1 MANKAL
7 SDRVKRTK
15 HAAVKE
21 QKLQEALA
29 EYTREQSKPRE
40 SRRGLRAI
48 ANQYGIANQ
57 YRTILNRYNGGRTI
71 SEVHEAQQHLTP
83 AEESILVDF
92 LNESADRG
100 FPQNLHQIT
109 NFANL
114 ILQNRLGEQF
124 VPIGESWVGRFL
136 DRHRERL
143 QTHWSKHLDTQ
154 RARAMNPEAKEHWFK
169 LVEEFVVKLGISPEC
184 LYAMD
189 ETGCPPSDQGTQRV
203 VGGRGTKTQ
212 HKVGGGDRE
221 NVTALVTI
229 CADGTALHPTIIFKA
244 KRINGQWANDNVSK
258 AS

>member
-1 MANKAL
+1 
-7 SDRVKRTK
+7 
-15 HAAVKE
+15 KE

-143 QTHWSKHLDTQ
+143 
-154 RARAMNPEAKEHWFK
+154 
-169 LVEEFVVKLGISPEC
+169 
-184 LYAMD
+184 
-189 ETGCPPSDQGTQRV
+189 
-203 VGGRGTKTQ
+203 
-212 HKVGGGDRE
+212 
-221 NVTALVTI
+221 
-229 CADGTALHPTIIFKA
+229 
-244 KRINGQWANDNVSK
+244 
-258 AS
+258 